1 MTATILLVDDEDT
14 FRSFLGK
21 ILIDNG
27 YEVVEAATL
36 AEAYQTLNQ
45 SLVEIV
51 LLDLQLP
58 DGNGL
63 NLLERIQQENPHT
76 PVIVITAHGAVES
89 AVKAMKL
96 GAYDY
101 VTKPLDT
108 EELVLMLERAQEAV
122 TLRRE
127 LDLLRRS
134 ARQKADVWIVGETA
148 AMQRVAELVERVAPT
163 STSVLI
169 TGESGTGKEVVARA
183 IHDASPRA
191 PRAFVALNCAALP
204 DHLLESELFGHE
216 AGAFTGANRQKK
228 GLVEVAEGG
237 TLFLDEVG
245 SMKTEMQVKLLR
257 FLEDRIIRRVGGTRD
272 IKVDTRLVAA
282 SNRDLQAMIEAG
294 EFRQDLYYR
303 LSVVPVHLPP
313 LRERQPDI
321 PLFVAAFVD
330 RFNKEMGKAVRDIN
344 PRALEAF
351 KRYDWPGNIRELRN
365 ALERAVLFCDG
376 PTLELAHLPLE
387 IAQAAE
393 RLSPNDVETVAFQA
407 KA

>member
-108 EELVLMLERAQEAV
+108 EELVLMLERAEEAV

-134 ARQKADVWIVGETA
+134 ARQKADVWIIGETA
-148 AMQRVAELVERVAPT
+148 AMQRVAELVERVAST